1 MITTEGRRRATCRRI
16 RPGKNVGG
24 RAVLDPLPAGVGGGG
39 RRDRPTQSHIPSRPR
54 HPFEMLNS
62 SDRSAPLF
70 TLQLVSHWSHTAP
83 RPLPWT
89 APAAIPNTGTP
100 STSKSSWGLRIGFVA
115 KRGGVCGGGVL
126 QVWYGSGVMPPAGT
140 YAYWCVR
147 RALSLLRFLVVRTRL
162 GAKLWAAGFD

>member
-1 MITTEGRRRATCRRI
+1 VEVDDAIVRRSPTFPVGHAI
-16 RPGKNVGG
+16 RL
-24 RAVLDPLPAGVGGGG
+24 RCSTPLIVP
-39 RRDRPTQSHIPSRPR
+39 
-54 HPFEMLNS
+54 
-62 SDRSAPLF
+62 PLCS